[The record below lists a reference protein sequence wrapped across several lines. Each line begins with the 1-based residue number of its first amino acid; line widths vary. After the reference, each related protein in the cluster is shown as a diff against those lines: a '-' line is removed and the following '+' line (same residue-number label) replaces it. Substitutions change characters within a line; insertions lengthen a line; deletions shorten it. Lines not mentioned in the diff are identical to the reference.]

1 VKTLIIDNF
10 LKSPNRIRNL
20 ALSLDYRKRNI
31 KENFEG
37 VRSLS
42 IEDIDKKLYNKICN
56 KIILE
61 YYNKK
66 SKSFVAYLQFHKTQ
80 ETDKQDPQFMYDRVH
95 QDDGAI
101 IAGMIYL
108 TPDAPINC
116 GTQTY
121 QEIIKNKQYKPD
133 IIMGNIYNR
142 LVLYPAEYFHS
153 AVNYFGN
160 NKLNRL
166 VMLFFLMEIKF

>member
-1 VKTLIIDNF
+1 MKTLIIDNF
-10 LKSPNRIRNL
+10 LEDPDKIRKF
-20 ALSLDYRKRNI
+20 ALSFNYKKRNEH
-31 KENFEG
+31 ENFEG
-37 VRSLS
+37 MRGPLIKEVN
-42 IEDIDKKLYNKICN
+42 INMHNKICN
-56 KIILE
+56 KIIFE
-61 YYNKK
+61 YYRKN
-66 SKSFVAYLQFHKTQ
+66 SVSFVADLQFHKTQ
-80 ETDKQDPQFMYDRVH
+80 ELDKKDPQFMYHRVH
-95 QDDGAI
+95 QDKGL

-153 AVNYFGN
+153 AVNYFGD

-166 VMLFFLMEIKF
+166 VMLFFLMEVKF